1 MVGALTITMVGRG
14 TAQDRKEPLFRQDLQ
29 FLGYKFKYGN
39 EQLVNSTDLAFLSE
53 DLLLVSVRE
62 LTREELHYK
71 VLPSGVALYDNP
83 SGASTSPNSLST
95 VSLFSVANKKMTRS
109 ARFPIRKI
117 DHAVWPG
124 TIGSF
129 LMLSSYGL
137 QRCTIDFVCTEP
149 RSTDGPLYVSPKG
162 TRAAIGGS
170 QFTEQHLVDTE
181 SLAIV
186 ESFPPRSPKVTPG
199 DVGYLLE
206 ESKTVVRM
214 PGQQDVNLGL
224 VGSSTFPETRFLND
238 DKVIGIKMHSVADG
252 TAAGVGVDGTVLYQ
266 IPVKDAWRG
275 HTHLIACSCG
285 SRFAVTELY
294 YTRLN
299 SLVNFFD
306 IGDTRGY
313 NRARIRAFDVASGRQ
328 LFELSW
334 DPREYRGEN
343 ILPAFSPSG
352 RRLALVRKGQL
363 QVYEIP

>member
-1 MVGALTITMVGRG
+1 MAGRG
-14 TAQDRKEPLFRQDLQ
+14 TTQDRKEPLFRQDLQ
-29 FLGYKFKYGN
+29 ALGYKFKYGN

-53 DLLLVSVRE
+53 DLLLVSIRE
-62 LTREELHYK
+62 LTREELHYT
-71 VLPSGVALYDNP
+71 VLPSGVAMYDNP
-83 SGASTSPNSLST
+83 SGASTSPMSLST
-95 VSLFSVANKKMTRS
+95 LFLFNVADKKAMRS
-109 ARFPIRKI
+109 AKLPVRKVDRAI
-117 DHAVWPG
+117 WPG
-124 TIGSF
+124 KIGSF
-129 LMLSSYGL
+129 LMLSSFGL
-137 QRCTIDFVCTEP
+137 QRCTTDFVCTEP

-162 TRAAIGGS
+162 TRAVIGGS
-170 QFTEQHLVDTE
+170 QFTEQHMVDTE

-186 ESFPPRSPKVTPG
+186 ESFPARAPKVIPG

-214 PGQQDVNLGL
+214 PGQQDVNLGV
-224 VGSSTFPETRFLND
+224 VGSYTFPETRFLND
-238 DKVIGIKMHSVADG
+238 DKVIGIKIRRTAEGTAAVGNADG
-252 TAAGVGVDGTVLYQ
+252 TMLYE
-266 IPVKDAWRG
+266 IPVKDGWRG

-306 IGDTRGY
+306 IWDTRGY
-313 NRARIRAFDVASGRQ
+313 NRARIRAFDAASGSQ

-334 DPREYRGEN
+334 DPREYRGES

-363 QVYEIP
+363 QAYEIP